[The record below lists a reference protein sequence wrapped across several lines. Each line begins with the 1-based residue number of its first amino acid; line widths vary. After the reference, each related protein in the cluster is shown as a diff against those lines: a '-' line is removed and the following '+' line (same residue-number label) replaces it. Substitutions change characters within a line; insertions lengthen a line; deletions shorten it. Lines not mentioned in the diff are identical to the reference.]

1 MAEDRDYYEILG
13 IDRNADAETI
23 KSAYR
28 KLAKKYHPDLHPGD
42 TDAEKH
48 FKEVNEAYSVLSDP
62 DKKAKYDQ
70 FGKAAFDPT
79 AGAGGGYGGD
89 FTDFGDLGDIFGSI
103 FGGAFGGGTT
113 SRRTGPQRGEDVQ
126 VRLTLS
132 FEEAVAGC
140 KKEVNYA
147 RLHKC
152 PACGGS
158 GAGVSSSG
166 AAGASEPASASGSAV
181 NSSVYG
187 TTLADIQAKGEL
199 VIGLDDTFAPM
210 GFRDESGNLVGFDI
224 DLATAVC
231 EELGVKATFQPIDW
245 DAKEMELSSGN
256 IDCIWNGMSI
266 TPEREEAMS
275 LSQAYLN
282 NKIVIMTKEGVTVSA
297 KEDLANYNIGIQAGS
312 AALEAVTNDAVYASI
327 QDKITEYP
335 TYDEVILDV
344 QAGRLDCMI
353 IDEVYGGYKNAKL
366 GSIFAVS
373 EVDFGDDL
381 YAIGFRKGDAELT
394 QAVNDAI
401 NALIESGKAAEISEA
416 WFGADIVV
424 KG

>member
-13 IDRNADAETI
+13 IDRNADAEAI

-79 AGAGGGYGGD
+79 AGAGGGYSGG

-152 PACGGS
+152 RRGS
-158 GAGVSSSG
+158 RHCRRNLPGM
-166 AAGASEPASASGSAV
+166 PRIRSARRGSADGRNV
-181 NSSVYG
+181 LPVQDYLRKVPRYRSVH
-187 TTLADIQAKGEL
+187 Q
-199 VIGLDDTFAPM
+199 
-210 GFRDESGNLVGFDI
+210 
-224 DLATAVC
+224 
-231 EELGVKATFQPIDW
+231 
-245 DAKEMELSSGN
+245 
-256 IDCIWNGMSI
+256 
-266 TPEREEAMS
+266 
-275 LSQAYLN
+275 
-282 NKIVIMTKEGVTVSA
+282 
-297 KEDLANYNIGIQAGS
+297 
-312 AALEAVTNDAVYASI
+312 
-327 QDKITEYP
+327 
-335 TYDEVILDV
+335 
-344 QAGRLDCMI
+344 
-353 IDEVYGGYKNAKL
+353 
-366 GSIFAVS
+366 
-373 EVDFGDDL
+373 
-381 YAIGFRKGDAELT
+381 
-394 QAVNDAI
+394 
-401 NALIESGKAAEISEA
+401 NALLQVPGHRAGTRKPQSDCHDSCRH
-416 WFGADIVV
+416 
-424 KG
+424 

>member
-13 IDRNADAETI
+13 IDRNADAEAI

-79 AGAGGGYGGD
+79 AGAGDGYSGG

-158 GAGVSSSG
+158 GAEAGT
-166 AAGASEPASASGSAV
+166 AA
-181 NSSVYG
+181 
-187 TTLADIQAKGEL
+187 
-199 VIGLDDTFAPM
+199 
-210 GFRDESGNLVGFDI
+210 
-224 DLATAVC
+224 
-231 EELGVKATFQPIDW
+231 
-245 DAKEMELSSGN
+245 
-256 IDCIWNGMSI
+256 
-266 TPEREEAMS
+266 
-275 LSQAYLN
+275 
-282 NKIVIMTKEGVTVSA
+282 
-297 KEDLANYNIGIQAGS
+297 
-312 AALEAVTNDAVYASI
+312 
-327 QDKITEYP
+327 
-335 TYDEVILDV
+335 
-344 QAGRLDCMI
+344 
-353 IDEVYGGYKNAKL
+353 
-366 GSIFAVS
+366 
-373 EVDFGDDL
+373 
-381 YAIGFRKGDAELT
+381 
-394 QAVNDAI
+394 
-401 NALIESGKAAEISEA
+401 
-416 WFGADIVV
+416 
-424 KG
+424 